1 MANEVFRR
9 AAEAGTISSKTYPLP
24 KEELDL
30 HGLARDGCKL
40 DASAIVYTS
49 VKAARAAVSM
59 LHQQEIMGGCVWA
72 RQLGGEVTVKDIK
85 DLFASAGFLW
95 DVLIPNQSEEGL
107 SKGFAFVSFT
117 CKQDAER
124 AIQKV
129 NGRVVKKR
137 PIAVD
142 WAISKRI
149 YETASKSDSPAV
161 DEHDSDE
168 DSDDNIS
175 DFAQEDG
182 TADDARIMELNDVKN
197 DTVHKDDTADEE
209 NLSTEV
215 NFTEEENITRKV
227 LDNLIASAEGS
238 DPSFTEDP
246 KSLESNFE
254 LPNGKNINSKLNIEP
269 IKDSSVIKSEI
280 SNRKEKA
287 TKDSTTKSD
296 DLERT
301 IFVSNIPFDVEH
313 EEVKKRFSV
322 FGKAL
327 DKETAHKVAKEKS
340 KTEDEDRR
348 NLYLAK
354 EGVILEGTPAAEGVS
369 ESDMTKRKALERKKM
384 AMLKSPNFHVSKTRL
399 IMYNIPKSMTEK
411 ELKRLC
417 IDAVLS
423 RAHKQNPVIRQ
434 VKFLTNSKKGKDVAC
449 THSRGVAFVEF
460 SEHGHAIVALRVL
473 NNNPETFG
481 LQHRPI
487 VEFALENVN
496 ALRLRE
502 NKLQSQRNYAI
513 SKDMDSHQ
521 TSTTQP
527 EDANPDFKDDRG
539 KPKRRKNRQEN
550 NAMSSVSKT
559 NIGSE
564 REKRMHKSDTDP
576 DGVSFVSRTEKRI
589 TSKERRGKLPAERE
603 GNMPVN
609 NSQFES
615 NKDKGQ
621 VVPRKRKVQKDIDL
635 GEETGFKRPKKKK
648 KSREVVD
655 KLDVLIEKY
664 RSKFSNRDS
673 AEVADTMKNNSK
685 GLRRWFES

>member
-1 MANEVFRR
+1 
-9 AAEAGTISSKTYPLP
+9 
-24 KEELDL
+24 
-30 HGLARDGCKL
+30 
-40 DASAIVYTS
+40 
-49 VKAARAAVSM
+49 
-59 LHQQEIMGGCVWA
+59 
-72 RQLGGEVTVKDIK
+72 
-85 DLFASAGFLW
+85 
-95 DVLIPNQSEEGL
+95 
-107 SKGFAFVSFT
+107 
-117 CKQDAER
+117 
-124 AIQKV
+124 
-129 NGRVVKKR
+129 
-137 PIAVD
+137 
-142 WAISKRI
+142 
-149 YETASKSDSPAV
+149 
-161 DEHDSDE
+161 
-168 DSDDNIS
+168 
-175 DFAQEDG
+175 
-182 TADDARIMELNDVKN
+182 MELNDVKN

-209 NLSTEV
+209 NLSTEI

-246 KSLESNFE
+246 KSLESNVE

-269 IKDSSVIKSEI
+269 IKDSSAIKSEI
-280 SNRKEKA
+280 SSRKEKS
-287 TKDSTTKSD
+287 TKDSTMKSD

-301 IFVSNIPFDVEH
+301 IFISNIPFDVEH

-322 FGKAL
+322 FGKVQSYFPVLHPVTKRPKGSAFLKFDTTVAVDNAVSAHASPELRISLNGRPLTVLKAL

-434 VKFLTNSKKGKDVAC
+434 VKFLTNSKKGKDVAS

-513 SKDMDSHQ
+513 SKDMDPHQ
-521 TSTTQP
+521 TSTSRP
-527 EDANPDFKDDRG
+527 EDANPDFKDDLG

-576 DGVSFVSRTEKRI
+576 DGVSFVARTEKRI
-589 TSKERRGKLPAERE
+589 TSKERQGKLPAERE

-609 NSQFES
+609 ISQFES

-621 VVPRKRKVQKDIDL
+621 VVPRKRKVQKDLDL
-635 GEETGFKRPKKKK
+635 GEETGFKRPKKKT

-664 RSKFSNRDS
+664 CSKFTNRDS
-673 AEVADTMKNNSK
+673 VEAADTMKNSSK